1 MRTTIDQGG
10 RLVVPKPLRDQ
21 LGFTPGSE
29 LELSAI
35 DGRLEVSMP
44 SRVHVEQGPYGPHV
58 VADGAEPLT
67 TEQVRDLIE
76 RGRR

>member
-1 MRTTIDQGG
+1 
-10 RLVVPKPLRDQ
+10 
-21 LGFTPGSE
+21 
-29 LELSAI
+29 
-35 DGRLEVSMP
+35 MP